1 MLRWLGLVIGIATLW
16 VAVWIYLPA
25 PTYFLLNFS
34 VGGPEISAW
43 LILASIAGL
52 ALTVADARTSIVAR
66 TGLGASAITLVLS
79 LGVWVRVPSTVR
91 RAEAAMRGM
100 SMVPTVALR
109 ARPIVFL
116 DLFRYIPLASVKTTR
131 DIVFASPG
139 GVPLHIDVYQP
150 TRSGRFPVL
159 VQVYGGAWQ
168 RGVPSDKSGFANWL
182 ASSGYVVI
190 AIDYRHAPAWR
201 WPAQIDDVNEA
212 LTWVGAH
219 AHEYDGDTSRVV
231 LMGRSAGAHLAT
243 MAGWF
248 TSPIHIRGVVS
259 YYGPVDLT
267 EAFKNPPSPDPL
279 RIRSVEEALLG
290 GTLDQMPDRYAD
302 ASTIT
307 HVRAG
312 TTPLPPTLL
321 IYGGRDHIVEPKY
334 GALLVNAL
342 RARGTSVAYL
352 EIPWADHAFDEVFN
366 GPSSQLALYHTERFL
381 AKVTQ

>member
-1 MLRWLGLVIGIATLW
+1 
-16 VAVWIYLPA
+16 
-25 PTYFLLNFS
+25 
-34 VGGPEISAW
+34 
-43 LILASIAGL
+43 
-52 ALTVADARTSIVAR
+52 
-66 TGLGASAITLVLS
+66 
-79 LGVWVRVPSTVR
+79 
-91 RAEAAMRGM
+91 
-100 SMVPTVALR
+100 MVPAVALR
-109 ARPIVFL
+109 ARPIVFR
-116 DLFRYIPLASVKTTR
+116 DLFRHIPLASVKTTR

-168 RGVPSDKSGFANWL
+168 RGVPSDKSSFASWL

-201 WPAQIDDVNEA
+201 WPAQIDDVNDA
-212 LTWVGAH
+212 LAWVGAH

-259 YYGPVDLT
+259 YYGPVDLA

-307 HVRAG
+307 HIRAG

-334 GALLVNAL
+334 GAILVKAL

-366 GPSSQLALYHTERFL
+366 GPSSQLALYHTERFI

>member
-1 MLRWLGLVIGIATLW
+1 M
-16 VAVWIYLPA
+16 
-25 PTYFLLNFS
+25 
-34 VGGPEISAW
+34 
-43 LILASIAGL
+43 
-52 ALTVADARTSIVAR
+52 
-66 TGLGASAITLVLS
+66 
-79 LGVWVRVPSTVR
+79 
-91 RAEAAMRGM
+91 
-100 SMVPTVALR
+100 
-109 ARPIVFL
+109 
-116 DLFRYIPLASVKTTR
+116 
-131 DIVFASPG
+131 
-139 GVPLHIDVYQP
+139 
-150 TRSGRFPVL
+150 
-159 VQVYGGAWQ
+159 
-168 RGVPSDKSGFANWL
+168 
-182 ASSGYVVI
+182 
-190 AIDYRHAPAWR
+190 
-201 WPAQIDDVNEA
+201 
-212 LTWVGAH
+212 
-219 AHEYDGDTSRVV
+219 
-231 LMGRSAGAHLAT
+231 
-243 MAGWF
+243 
-248 TSPIHIRGVVS
+248 
-259 YYGPVDLT
+259 